1 MDSEKLIHKI
11 TEKKALKDSDE
22 LLNYINESGENS
34 REYIRYKTLWA
45 LLQTGNEMDDETI
58 NQGFNAVKRGV
69 KGHRNS
75 ILLNIAKY
83 ASIIILAVSVGY
95 LVQYADFNNEIAIN
109 EIFVPKGNRTS
120 IVLPDG
126 TKVWLS
132 NGTRLVYPENFVGDF
147 RNVELEGE
155 GFFEVTHD
163 KDHPFIVN
171 VGEHRIKVL
180 GTRFAVVAYPDDDE
194 VKAELVSGKIQ
205 FDIHSGA
212 TEESYKSFMVKP
224 MHSLVYDK
232 TSGKVYESII
242 PDGFHDYWQ
251 KGTYRFRNETFDSLA
266 TKIARI
272 YNVEIIFSDEEL
284 KTRTFTGTLSVDDNI
299 YTLMEVFK
307 SASGKPFDYYFD
319 SGKIYID
326 K

>member
-11 TEKKALKDSDE
+11 TESKSLKDSEE
-22 LLNYINESGENS
+22 LLDYINESGENTK
-34 REYIRYKTLWA
+34 EYIRYKTLWA
-45 LLQTGNEMDDETI
+45 MLQTGNEMDEETI
-58 NQGFNAVKRGV
+58 NKGFSAVKRGV
-69 KGHRNS
+69 KGHGNS
-75 ILLNIAKY
+75 VLLNIAKY
-83 ASIIILAVSVGY
+83 AAIIILAVSAGY
-95 LVQYADFNNEIAIN
+95 LVQYADFNNEIAMN
-109 EIFVPKGNRTS
+109 EVFVPKGNRTS
-120 IVLPDG
+120 VVLPDG
-126 TKVWLS
+126 SKVWLS
-132 NGTRLVYPENFVGDF
+132 NGTKLVYPESFVGDF
-147 RNVELEGE
+147 RDVHLEGE

-163 KDHPFIVN
+163 EDHPFIVN
-171 VGEHRIKVL
+171 VGQHRIKVL
-180 GTRFAVVAYPDDDE
+180 GTKFAVVAYPEDEE

-272 YNVEIIFSDEEL
+272 YNVEIIFNDEEL

-307 SASGKPFDYYFD
+307 SASGKPFEYYFD